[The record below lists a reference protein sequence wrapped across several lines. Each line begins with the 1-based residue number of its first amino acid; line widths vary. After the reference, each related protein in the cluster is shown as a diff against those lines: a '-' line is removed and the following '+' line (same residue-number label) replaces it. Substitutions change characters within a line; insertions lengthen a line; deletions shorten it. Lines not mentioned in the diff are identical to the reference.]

1 MPIATK
7 SPNVHKRDNVSGLLT
22 RALDAGEGLLR
33 LTPTWVPRSFLHPGK
48 RIRLHPDDWYAYGA
62 HRGGIDERWF
72 SSTTEAAN
80 DGRVWHE
87 GLSFCE
93 FEGEEF
99 LLRDAVSEAGAEL
112 IGKALF
118 GKYNRWP
125 VYSKFFDNM
134 GPIPHHMHQGFA
146 DAKLVGQEGKPE
158 SYYFPPQLNNVDN
171 NFAYTFMGLEPG
183 TTKAQ
188 VRKCLEDWSKGDNG
202 ILDLSRAYR
211 LKRGTGWLIPPGVL
225 HAPGS
230 LCTYEPQWGSDVFGM
245 FQSLVEG
252 REVPWAL
259 LVKDMPPEK
268 HQDLDFIVGQLDWER
283 NVDTHFK
290 EHNYLE
296 PIVDQERSGERYTDR
311 WIVYGTIDG
320 QQLFSAKELTLEP
333 GASCTLRD
341 PGASG
346 WITVQGRG
354 RLGRL
359 NIQTP
364 VMIRF
369 GAHTEDEV
377 FITYDAARRGVEVEN
392 TGSEP
397 LVGLRYFGPDTHET
411 LPRIGDANE

>member
-1 MPIATK
+1 MNAPNIVKGDSIAK
-7 SPNVHKRDNVSGLLT
+7 VLD
-22 RALDAGEGLLR
+22 RALDRGEGLLR
-33 LTPTWVPRSFLHPGK
+33 LTPTWVPRSFLHPGR
-48 RIRLHPDDWYAYGA
+48 RIKLHPSDLYAYGA

-72 SSTTEAAN
+72 ASTTEAAN

-87 GLSFCE
+87 GLSFAT
-93 FEGEEF
+93 FEGKQF
-99 LLRDAVSEAGAEL
+99 TLRDAVAEAGPRL
-112 IGKALF
+112 IGKAMF
-118 GKYNRWP
+118 KKYDKWP

-134 GPIPHHMHQGFA
+134 GPIPHHMHQGFEHA
-146 DAKLVGQEGKPE
+146 RLTGQEGKPE
-158 SYYFPPQLNNVDN
+158 SYYFPPQYNNVDN
-171 NFAYTFMGLEPG
+171 NFCYTFMGLEPG

-259 LVKDMPPEK
+259 LVKDVPKEK
-268 HQDLDFIVGQLDWER
+268 HHDLDFIISQLDWEK

-290 EHNYLE
+290 DSNYLE
-296 PIVDQERSGERYTDR
+296 PIVDKAKCDAGYTDK
-311 WIVYGTIDG
+311 WIVYGTVNG
-320 QQLFSAKELTLEP
+320 SQLFSAKELTLEP
-333 GASCTLRD
+333 GTKCTIKD

-346 WITVQGRG
+346 WITVQGKG
-354 RLGRL
+354 KMGKLAL
-359 NIQTP
+359 QTP
-364 VMIRF
+364 AMIRF
-369 GAHTEDEV
+369 GAETEDEV
-377 FITYDAARRGVEVEN
+377 FISYEAATEGVEIEN

-397 LVGLRYFGPDTHET
+397 LVGLRYFGPDVHKK
-411 LPRIGDANE
+411 LPSVGDHKKKS